1 MSACG
6 FPSGAAVPA
15 AAGRTGVPPVPAT
28 GTVARRVAA
37 GTAAPLA
44 RLALAATLL
53 LLAAQAAVAAPP
65 LLAGTAKV
73 EITPAEQDAV
83 NLAGQPLR
91 PRDSLFARVLV
102 LKDARTS
109 IAIVSADLIVFASPK
124 VVAEAKR
131 QWGVDHVIL
140 SATHTHAAM
149 APRGLLIRP
158 PAAPDWTR
166 NPNGPATTVNW
177 LKLSEDPWYAATEAK
192 VVAAIGRAMQGLFPA
207 RLAAGKGS
215 YDSAYMAHN
224 RRDVRPDRVLPLWE
238 NPNRRPTQP
247 VDPTVGVLRVED
259 LSGKPRA
266 FAVHYACHPVA
277 LMGAGVVSR
286 DYPGAMVDYLEQ
298 ELGGDCMAM
307 FLQGASGDLDPFDLS
322 SLRGE
327 NRFNIVKQAG
337 IGLGKAAL
345 RLAAELKARPVSTQP
360 ILQVKESLLTLPH
373 RQGTQSTEVGLLT
386 VVIQRDLAFVA
397 IPGEPFVQHQLDL
410 TAKSP
415 VPNAFILGLA
425 YSGRGTP
432 FTVYLPTVQ
441 AVKEGG
447 YGAAE
452 CSFLAADAGERM
464 VKESLAQLRELLGQ
478 PAVAR

>member
-1 MSACG
+1 MKITRSLAILLSIALLSVVPTVG
-6 FPSGAAVPA
+6 IGAAEAPSG
-15 AAGRTGVPPVPAT
+15 
-28 GTVARRVAA
+28 
-37 GTAAPLA
+37 LW
-44 RLALAATLL
+44 
-53 LLAAQAAVAAPP
+53 
-65 LLAGTAKV
+65 AGTAKV
-73 EITPAEQDAV
+73 EITPAAQDAV

-91 PRDSLFARVLV
+91 LRDPLYARVLV
-102 LKDARTS
+102 LKDAKTS
-109 IAIVSADLIVFASPK
+109 IAIVSVDLILFASPK
-124 VVAEAKR
+124 VIAEAKAK
-131 QWGVDHVIL
+131 WGVDHVL
-140 SATHTHAAM
+140 LCATHTHAAM
-149 APRGLLIRP
+149 APRGLLIKP

-166 NPNGPATTVNW
+166 NPNGPATSVNW
-177 LKLSEDPWYAATEAK
+177 LKLSEDPWYAATETK
-192 VVAAIGRAMQGLFPA
+192 IIAAIGQAMQSRFPA
-207 RLAAGKGS
+207 RLVAGKGA

-238 NPNRRPTQP
+238 NPTRRPTQP

-286 DYPGAMVDYLEQ
+286 DYPGAMVDHLER
-298 ELGGDCMAM
+298 ELGADCMAM
-307 FLQGASGDLDPFDLS
+307 FLQGASGDLDPYDLS

-337 IGLGKAAL
+337 VSLAKAAL
-345 RLAAELKARPVSTQP
+345 QLASGLKARTAGAEPG
-360 ILQVKESLLTLPH
+360 LQVKESLLTIPH
-373 RQGTQSTEVGLLT
+373 RHGPQSTEVGLLT
-386 VVIQRDLAFVA
+386 VVIQRDLALVA
-397 IPGEPFVQHQLDL
+397 IPGEPFIQHQLDL

-425 YSGRGTP
+425 YHGKGTP
-432 FTVYLPTVQ
+432 FTVYIPTVQ

-464 VKESLAQLRELLGQ
+464 VKESLARMRELLGQ
-478 PAVAR
+478 PAGAR

>member
-1 MSACG
+1 MLVSAAT
-6 FPSGAAVPA
+6 AAFA
-15 AAGRTGVPPVPAT
+15 AANTSS
-28 GTVARRVAA
+28 
-37 GTAAPLA
+37 
-44 RLALAATLL
+44 
-53 LLAAQAAVAAPP
+53 

-73 EITPAEQDAV
+73 EITPAENDAV

-91 PRDSLFARVLV
+91 LRDPLYARVLV
-102 LKDARTS
+102 LTDAKTS
-109 IAIVSADLIVFASPK
+109 IAIVSVDLILFASPK
-124 VVAEAKR
+124 VIAEAKAK
-131 QWGVDHVIL
+131 WGVDHVL
-140 SATHTHAAM
+140 LCATHTHAAM
-149 APRGLLIRP
+149 APRGLLIKP

-166 NPNGPATTVNW
+166 NPNGPTTSVNW
-177 LKLSEDPWYAATEAK
+177 LKLSEDPWYAATETK
-192 VVAAIGRAMQGLFPA
+192 IIAAIGQAMQSRFPA
-207 RLAAGKGS
+207 RLASGKGA
-215 YDSAYMAHN
+215 YESAYMAHN
-224 RRDVRPDRVLPLWE
+224 RRLVRPDRVLPLWE
-238 NPNRRPTQP
+238 NPERRPTQP

-286 DYPGAMVDYLEQ
+286 DYPGAMVDHIEQ
-298 ELGGDCMAM
+298 QFGADCMAM
-307 FLQGASGDLDPFDLS
+307 FLQGASGDLDPYDLS

-337 IGLGKAAL
+337 VSLAKAAL
-345 RLAAELKARPVSTQP
+345 QLAAGLKVQSAGAQPV
-360 ILQVKESLLTLPH
+360 LQVKESLLTIPH
-373 RQGTQSTEVGLLT
+373 RHGPQSTEVGLLT
-386 VVIQRDLAFVA
+386 VVIQRDLALVA
-397 IPGEPFVQHQLDL
+397 IPGEPFIQHQLDL

-425 YSGRGTP
+425 YHGQGTP

-464 VKESLAQLRELLGQ
+464 VQESLARMRELLGQ
-478 PAVAR
+478 PAGTR

>member
-1 MSACG
+1 MNLYSYLAASLGVLAWFATMSATRAAES
-6 FPSGAAVPA
+6 PSG
-15 AAGRTGVPPVPAT
+15 
-28 GTVARRVAA
+28 
-37 GTAAPLA
+37 LW
-44 RLALAATLL
+44 
-53 LLAAQAAVAAPP
+53 
-65 LLAGTAKV
+65 AGTAKV
-73 EITPAEQDAV
+73 EITPAENDAV
-83 NLAGQPLR
+83 NLSGQPLR
-91 PRDSLFARVLV
+91 LRDPLFARVLV

-109 IAIVSADLIVFASPK
+109 VAIVSADLIVFASPR
-124 VVAEAKR
+124 VIAEAKR

-149 APRGLLIRP
+149 APRGLHIKP

-166 NPNGPATTVNW
+166 HANGPSTTVNW
-177 LKLSEDPWYAATEAK
+177 LKLSEDPWYAATETK
-192 VVAAIGRAMQGLFPA
+192 VIAAIGRAMQSLFPA
-207 RLAAGKGS
+207 RLVAGKGP

-238 NPNRRPTQP
+238 NPNRRPTKP

-277 LMGAGVVSR
+277 LMSAGVVSR
-286 DYPGAMVDYLEQ
+286 DYPGAMVDHIEQ
-298 ELGGDCMAM
+298 ELGADCMGM
-307 FLQGASGDLDPFDLS
+307 FLQGASGDLDPFDLHN
-322 SLRGE
+322 LRGE

-337 IGLGKAAL
+337 VALGKAAL
-345 RLAAELKARPVSTQP
+345 RLAAELQPRPVSAQP
-360 ILQVKESLLTLPH
+360 AIQVKESLLTIPH
-373 RQGTQSTEVGLLT
+373 RNGPQSTEVGLLT
-386 VVIQRDLAFVA
+386 VVIQRELALVA

-452 CSFLAADAGERM
+452 CSFLAADAGERL
-464 VKESLAQLRELLGQ
+464 VNEAVVGIRKLLSESKA
-478 PAVAR
+478 AK